1 MKSERKIKIIVTGTR
16 GIPDIL
22 GGVET
27 HCEELYP
34 RLANNKYT
42 ITIVRRSCYITDNIR
57 IDNYKGISLK
67 DIYAPRKKSLEAIVH
82 TFLAIL
88 YAKKSHAD
96 ILHIHAIGPSLLIP
110 FARIL
115 GLKVV
120 MTHHGPDYDRQKW
133 GHLAKQIQVYSFKS
147 ACFFRRERMSAKYA
161 NEIIVISSVIDN
173 ILREKYGRNDTHLI
187 FNGVTLPKK
196 SQSTCYIDQLGLTT
210 HKYILAMGR
219 FVEEK
224 GFDLLI
230 RAFSAL
236 KQNKYKLVIA
246 GDADHPSAYSENLK
260 RQALEEH
267 VILTG
272 FIKGEKLN
280 EIMSNA
286 ALFILPSFHEGL
298 PISLLEAMSYD
309 LDVLVSD
316 IPANRLPELTLDDY
330 FKTGSIPDLK
340 NKLQYKIENIQLDR
354 KYDLSSYNWDN
365 IAEQVDSV
373 YQLILNKK

>member
-42 ITIVRRSCYITDNIR
+42 VTIVRRSCYITDNIR

-133 GHLAKQIQVYSFKS
+133 GHLAKWML
-147 ACFFRRERMSAKYA
+147 RTGERMSAKYA
-161 NEIIVISSVIDN
+161 NEIIVISNVIDN
-173 ILREKYGRNDTHLI
+173 ILRKKYGRNDAHLI

-196 SQSTCYIDQLGLTT
+196 SQSTYYIDQLGLTT

-236 KQNKYKLVIA
+236 KQNKYNLVIA

-330 FKTGSIPDLK
+330 FKTGSISDLK
-340 NKLQYKIENIQLDR
+340 NKLQYKIENIQFER

>member
-133 GHLAKQIQVYSFKS
+133 GHLAKWML
-147 ACFFRRERMSAKYA
+147 RTGERMSAKYA

-298 PISLLEAMSYD
+298 GLVLMEAD
-309 LDVLVSD
+309 IQGVPVVATDILGPRGFLKEHNGKLVSND
-316 IPANRLPELTLDDY
+316 TEGIIQGMRDCLAGKVNVMNVDY
-330 FKTGSIPDLK
+330 IAYNQHVVDQFESIL
-340 NKLQYKIENIQLDR
+340 
-354 KYDLSSYNWDN
+354 
-365 IAEQVDSV
+365 V
-373 YQLILNKK
+373 

>member
-1 MKSERKIKIIVTGTR
+1 MKPNQKIKVIVTGTR
-16 GIPDIL
+16 GIPNIL

-34 RLANNKYT
+34 RLVQTGYD
-42 ITIVRRSCYITDNIR
+42 ITVIRRSCYITDDIR
-57 IDNYKGISLK
+57 INNYKGIHIK

-88 YAKKSHAD
+88 YAKKVHAD
-96 ILHIHAIGPSLLIP
+96 ILHIHAIGPSLLTP

-133 GHLAKQIQVYSFKS
+133 GFLAKWILRNGEKMG
-147 ACFFRRERMSAKYA
+147 ARYA
-161 NEIIVISSVIDN
+161 NEVIVISNVINN
-173 ILREKYGRNDTHLI
+173 ILQEKYKRENAHLI
-187 FNGVTLPKK
+187 FNGVTLPEKT
-196 SQSTCYIDQLGLTT
+196 QSTDYIIQLGLSPQ
-210 HKYILAMGR
+210 KYILAMGR

-230 RAFSAL
+230 NAFSKL
-236 KQNKYKLVIA
+236 NQNEYKLVIA

-260 RQALEEH
+260 QLAQKNN

-272 FIKGEKLN
+272 FIKGKKLN
-280 EIMSNA
+280 EILSNA
-286 ALFILPSFHEGL
+286 ALFVLPSFHEGL

-309 LDVLVSD
+309 LDILVSN
-316 IPANRLPELTLDDY
+316 IPANLLPELNTEDY
-330 FKTGSIPDLK
+330 FQVGSVHDLTE
-340 NKLQYKIENIQLDR
+340 KLQKKIANIILNR
-354 KYDLSSYNWDN
+354 KHDLSSYNWNN
-365 IAEQVDSV
+365 IAMQVDSV
-373 YQLILNKK
+373 YQQLLKTK